1 MVVDRTGSLKSALTA
16 SCAPLPSNRKITSVS
31 VKKMVCRLG
40 GLELLHAESRVL
52 GEKRLRLPT
61 TVGFQASNQDEAIHG
76 GKPTPPAT
84 DVKMAA
90 REFMR
95 RASWEMTAAPRGP

>member
-1 MVVDRTGSLKSALTA
+1 MF
-16 SCAPLPSNRKITSVS
+16 
-31 VKKMVCRLG
+31 
-40 GLELLHAESRVL
+40 

-61 TVGFQASNQDEAIHG
+61 TVGCQASSKNEAIHG

-95 RASWEMTAAPRGP
+95 RASWEMTAAPCGP

>member
-1 MVVDRTGSLKSALTA
+1 MF
-16 SCAPLPSNRKITSVS
+16 
-31 VKKMVCRLG
+31 
-40 GLELLHAESRVL
+40 

-61 TVGFQASNQDEAIHG
+61 TVGCQASSKDEAIHG

-90 REFMR
+90 RELMR
-95 RASWEMTAAPRGP
+95 RASWEVTAAWRGP

>member
-1 MVVDRTGSLKSALTA
+1 MF
-16 SCAPLPSNRKITSVS
+16 
-31 VKKMVCRLG
+31 
-40 GLELLHAESRVL
+40 

-61 TVGFQASNQDEAIHG
+61 TVGCQASSKDEAIHG

-95 RASWEMTAAPRGP
+95 RASWEVTAASRGP

>member
-1 MVVDRTGSLKSALTA
+1 MF
-16 SCAPLPSNRKITSVS
+16 
-31 VKKMVCRLG
+31 
-40 GLELLHAESRVL
+40 

-61 TVGFQASNQDEAIHG
+61 TVGCQASSKDEAIHG

-95 RASWEMTAAPRGP
+95 RASWEVTAAWRGA